1 MAPGKKVLIVGPG
14 FIGWTVLD
22 ILAKENYE
30 ITGYVR
36 RKEHADQIKASGAT
50 DTVVGDIN
58 NKALITKLALS
69 HDIVIHTATADH
81 LPSVEAI
88 LEAVQQR
95 AEKGLSTI
103 YIHTSGTSLIDDGS
117 AGAYKGD
124 KVYHDNI
131 VSEIDSVP
139 DDAPHR
145 KIDLPIVRVQRKLRE
160 KAKIAIMIPPTIYGY
175 NPRHGRLSIQ
185 IPVLTRYALKHGYAG
200 HVGAGLSVESNIHV
214 NDLARG
220 YVTLLH
226 HLESTPA
233 SDPDILENPYYFCE
247 TTGDNEP
254 SWQDISSLIGT
265 ELHKAGLIPDSN
277 TRTIPPENYDDLF
290 MDSTPAIIGLNS
302 RSRAVRLRELGW
314 KPVEKSLSESY
325 IQDELAVILKEN
337 VDRKTFHG
345 YGGVMPS

>member
-1 MAPGKKVLIVGPG
+1 MAPGKKVFIVGPG
-14 FIGWTVLD
+14 FIGWAVLEQ
-22 ILAKENYE
+22 LAKENYE

-36 RKEHADQIKASGAT
+36 RQEHADKIKASGAT
-50 DTVVGDIN
+50 DTVLGDIN
-58 NKALITKLALS
+58 DKALITKHALS

-88 LEAVQQR
+88 LDAVKQR

-103 YIHTSGTSLIDDGS
+103 YIHTSGTSLIDDGA

-139 DDAPHR
+139 DNAPHR
-145 KIDLPIVRVQRKLRE
+145 QVDLTIVSVQRQLRE
-160 KAKIAIMIPPTIYGY
+160 KAKIAVMIPPTIYGY
-175 NPRHGRLSIQ
+175 NPHHGRLSIQ
-185 IPVLTRYALKHGYAG
+185 VPVLTRYALKHGYAG

-220 YVTLLH
+220 YVALLH

-233 SDPDILENPYYFCE
+233 SSPDILDNPYYFCE
-247 TTGDNEP
+247 ATGDNEP
-254 SWQDISSLIGT
+254 SWVDIASLIGT
-265 ELHKAGLIPDSN
+265 ELHKAGLIPDPKP
-277 TRTIPPENYDDLF
+277 RTIPPENYSDLF
-290 MDSTPAIIGLNS
+290 MDFTAAVIGLNS

-325 IQDELAVILKEN
+325 REDELPVILKEN
-337 VDRKTFHG
+337 KDWKTFEG
-345 YGGVMPS
+345 YKGPVAS